1 MEDNPNSKGIAMTQ
15 EIINL
20 VKKHCSDY
28 KFENGDVFER
38 YEFSKESKL
47 IAEVAILTELVRIL
61 SDRVAK
67 LEKK

>member
-28 KFENGDVFER
+28 KFENGDVYEH